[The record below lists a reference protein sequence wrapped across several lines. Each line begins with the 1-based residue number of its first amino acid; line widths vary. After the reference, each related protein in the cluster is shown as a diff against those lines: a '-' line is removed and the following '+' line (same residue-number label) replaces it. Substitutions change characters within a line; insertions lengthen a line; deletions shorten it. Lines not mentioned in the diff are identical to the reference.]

1 MYNGIGLRTVRGSG
15 TNGYVQRNLSY
26 VNASRTR
33 QTLARNQR
41 GGSSGDFGSRG
52 GGRNRPPPNPDILLH
67 EQKRKVELQLLE
79 MSLEMKD
86 RGCDPRRSRTRGR
99 EKAKDSESSHARQKR
114 KEEENKRIKDAFGI
128 ATDYVAGESFDP
140 EMQERR
146 RQERKERRDLEW
158 KEREEARQLRLKA
171 REERE
176 ETMKAR
182 RERFRSPHSRS
193 SPRSA
198 VTKRPSRRSSST
210 AERKRRSV
218 SSSSSGSSRSSSRSR
233 SRSRGRKARKGKHG
247 EKDSTTRQKKTKRS
261 RSRSRSSSNS
271 ESDSGSDRN
280 RNSSRGRGGSREK
293 EAKITKGKVK
303 EEKLS
308 VSVSPARSAVR
319 NGERKVLNLSGCSA
333 SAVANDESPVK
344 EELKGSV
351 PSEVKEKDK
360 NPSSATEK
368 QGVKREALPEK
379 KVEKQESIPTAL
391 PIRVKKEEKADTPRS
406 PAAALQA
413 QPRKRKLR
421 RPRAIH
427 AAGVCGRAPGP
438 GLARCLRVDHVRD
451 LSRQFRRAPARA
463 PVRSLV
469 LAGATALG
477 DAVPARAA
485 VRFSTHSRTRRQCL
499 PLPLRRHAATSQPP
513 STSIS
518 IPEDGR
524 SFLSESGANSS
535 SGGLQSSSTS
545 TPSGCSRAL
554 QRRFPRVRRCLARV
568 SMKLPM
574 SRAASGLTVIVALL
588 MVGIVG
594 TFALHQMMSPEIEA
608 LTQQREKLKDD
619 VMALRLQV
627 ENITRIAES
636 RLVTIHLLETEL
648 ERQHVQAAEAAAT
661 ATTGTEHGAIPHVA
675 NEDLK
680 SGELRPSVVLPTIF
694 YTLLLGSVLLASV
707 LYRIFL
713 IIRGEIVAQYKLGKK
728 QYAGGNDS
736 GGLMMPSVSESSMD
750 SRRNGRGT
758 PPLSPTRG
766 PIVDDS
772 VSSGSRSA
780 ASGVPTRRSVL
791 NQPASRLLS
800 ATSARQDHR
809 QRSSK
814 ILHVQTYL
822 ARSSRL

>member
-33 QTLARNQR
+33 QMLARNQR

-79 MSLEMKD
+79 MSLEMED
-86 RGCDPRRSRTRGR
+86 RGCDPEEIQDKVKRERERLLARLNDAGDRGR

-182 RERFRSPHSRS
+182 RERFRSPYSRS
-193 SPRSA
+193 
-198 VTKRPSRRSSST
+198 
-210 AERKRRSV
+210 
-218 SSSSSGSSRSSSRSR
+218 SSSRSR

-247 EKDSTTRQKKTKRS
+247 EKDSTARQKKTK
-261 RSRSRSSSNS
+261 RSRSSSNS

-293 EAKITKGKVK
+293 KAKITKGKVK

-308 VSVSPARSAVR
+308 ISVSPARSAVR

-360 NPSSATEK
+360 NPSPATEK

-421 RPRAIH
+421 SASRDDPHRR
-427 AAGVCGRAPGP
+427 GR
-438 GLARCLRVDHVRD
+438 
-451 LSRQFRRAPARA
+451 
-463 PVRSLV
+463 
-469 LAGATALG
+469 
-477 DAVPARAA
+477 
-485 VRFSTHSRTRRQCL
+485 
-499 PLPLRRHAATSQPP
+499 
-513 STSIS
+513 
-518 IPEDGR
+518 
-524 SFLSESGANSS
+524 
-535 SGGLQSSSTS
+535 STS
-545 TPSGCSRAL
+545 TASSRASRNS
-554 QRRFPRVRRCLARV
+554 RRRRVRF
-568 SMKLPM
+568 
-574 SRAASGLTVIVALL
+574 VALPL
-588 MVGIVG
+588 
-594 TFALHQMMSPEIEA
+594 ALPFGASFSPAQQLSETPSQPEA
-608 LTQQREKLKDD
+608 Q
-619 VMALRLQV
+619 
-627 ENITRIAES
+627 S
-636 RLVTIHLLETEL
+636 
-648 ERQHVQAAEAAAT
+648 
-661 ATTGTEHGAIPHVA
+661 
-675 NEDLK
+675 
-680 SGELRPSVVLPTIF
+680 
-694 YTLLLGSVLLASV
+694 
-707 LYRIFL
+707 
-713 IIRGEIVAQYKLGKK
+713 
-728 QYAGGNDS
+728 
-736 GGLMMPSVSESSMD
+736 
-750 SRRNGRGT
+750 
-758 PPLSPTRG
+758 
-766 PIVDDS
+766 
-772 VSSGSRSA
+772 
-780 ASGVPTRRSVL
+780 
-791 NQPASRLLS
+791 
-800 ATSARQDHR
+800 
-809 QRSSK
+809 
-814 ILHVQTYL
+814 
-822 ARSSRL
+822 

>member
-86 RGCDPRRSRTRGR
+86 RGCDPEEIQDKVKRERERLLARLNDAGDRGR

-193 SPRSA
+193 SDKTALASFIIDCGAKAPLGVLIQFWI
-198 VTKRPSRRSSST
+198 VTQQQPFTLSFARPKG
-210 AERKRRSV
+210 A
-218 SSSSSGSSRSSSRSR
+218 
-233 SRSRGRKARKGKHG
+233 KGKAWG
-247 EKDSTTRQKKTKRS
+247 EGLYSQAKEDQALALTLVLLH
-261 RSRSRSSSNS
+261 
-271 ESDSGSDRN
+271 
-280 RNSSRGRGGSREK
+280 RGRGGSREK

-360 NPSSATEK
+360 NPSPATEK
-368 QGVKREALPEK
+368 QGVKPEALPEK

-421 RPRAIH
+421 SASRDDPHRRGRTFLNALENSSPMSSSSAS
-427 AAGVCGRAPGP
+427 AA
-438 GLARCLRVDHVRD
+438 
-451 LSRQFRRAPARA
+451 
-463 PVRSLV
+463 
-469 LAGATALG
+469 T
-477 DAVPARAA
+477 
-485 VRFSTHSRTRRQCL
+485 T
-499 PLPLRRHAATSQPP
+499 ATSQPP
-513 STSIS
+513 STSIN

-535 SGGLQSSSTS
+535 SGGLQSASTS
-545 TPSGCSRAL
+545 TPSGCPRAL

-568 SMKLPM
+568 SMGLPM

-608 LTQQREKLKDD
+608 LTQQRETLKDD

-636 RLVTIHLLETEL
+636 RLETIHLLETEL

-780 ASGVPTRRSVL
+780 ASGGVNSSLSPKSTSEPSPQCYKRAPGSSPTIV
-791 NQPASRLLS
+791 
-800 ATSARQDHR
+800 
-809 QRSSK
+809 
-814 ILHVQTYL
+814 
-822 ARSSRL
+822 

>member
-33 QTLARNQR
+33 QMLARNQR

-79 MSLEMKD
+79 MSLEMED
-86 RGCDPRRSRTRGR
+86 RGCDPEEIQDKVKRERERLLARLNDAGDRGR

-182 RERFRSPHSRS
+182 RERFRSPYSRS
-193 SPRSA
+193 RSRSASCSRRSRSPGDRCSRDRRSRGRDSKFSPRSA
-198 VTKRPSRRSSST
+198 VAERPSRRSSST

-247 EKDSTTRQKKTKRS
+247 EKDSTARQKKTK
-261 RSRSRSSSNS
+261 RSRSSSNS

-293 EAKITKGKVK
+293 KAKITKGKVK

-308 VSVSPARSAVR
+308 ISVSPARSAVR

-360 NPSSATEK
+360 NPSPATEK

-421 RPRAIH
+421 SASRDDPHRRGRTFLNALENSSPMSSSSSS
-427 AAGVCGRAPGP
+427 AA
-438 GLARCLRVDHVRD
+438 
-451 LSRQFRRAPARA
+451 
-463 PVRSLV
+463 
-469 LAGATALG
+469 T
-477 DAVPARAA
+477 
-485 VRFSTHSRTRRQCL
+485 
-499 PLPLRRHAATSQPP
+499 AATSQPP

-780 ASGVPTRRSVL
+780 ASGGANSSLSPKSTSEPSPQCYKRAPGSSPTIV
-791 NQPASRLLS
+791 
-800 ATSARQDHR
+800 
-809 QRSSK
+809 
-814 ILHVQTYL
+814 
-822 ARSSRL
+822 

>member
-33 QTLARNQR
+33 QMLARNQR

-79 MSLEMKD
+79 MSLEMED
-86 RGCDPRRSRTRGR
+86 RGCDPEEIQDKVKRERERLLARLNDAGDRGR

-182 RERFRSPHSRS
+182 RERFRSPY
-193 SPRSA
+193 
-198 VTKRPSRRSSST
+198 
-210 AERKRRSV
+210 
-218 SSSSSGSSRSSSRSR
+218 SRSR
-233 SRSRGRKARKGKHG
+233 TALASFVIDCGAKAPL
-247 EKDSTTRQKKTKRS
+247 SVLIQFWIVTQQQPFTLSQKKTK
-261 RSRSRSSSNS
+261 RSRSSSNS

-293 EAKITKGKVK
+293 KAKITKGKVK

-308 VSVSPARSAVR
+308 ISVSPARSAVR

-360 NPSSATEK
+360 NPSPATEK

-421 RPRAIH
+421 SASRDDPHPFLNALENSSPMSSSSSS
-427 AAGVCGRAPGP
+427 AA
-438 GLARCLRVDHVRD
+438 
-451 LSRQFRRAPARA
+451 
-463 PVRSLV
+463 
-469 LAGATALG
+469 T
-477 DAVPARAA
+477 
-485 VRFSTHSRTRRQCL
+485 
-499 PLPLRRHAATSQPP
+499 AATSQPP

-780 ASGVPTRRSVL
+780 ASGGANSSLSPKSTSEPSPQCYKRAPGSSPTIV
-791 NQPASRLLS
+791 
-800 ATSARQDHR
+800 
-809 QRSSK
+809 
-814 ILHVQTYL
+814 
-822 ARSSRL
+822 

>member
-33 QTLARNQR
+33 QSCAQPAWGVVRGLWLARWRQEPSAAEPR
-41 GGSSGDFGSRG
+41 HPAARTEAEGGAAALG
-52 GGRNRPPPNPDILLH
+52 N
-67 EQKRKVELQLLE
+67 VLE
-79 MSLEMKD
+79 MRTAD
-86 RGCDPRRSRTRGR
+86 ATRGDPGQGR

-182 RERFRSPHSRS
+182 RERFRSPT
-193 SPRSA
+193 PDQAVIDAVEA
-198 VTKRPSRRSSST
+198 VTRNLARALQCKTALASFSST
-210 AERKRRSV
+210 AERKRRSCPHPV
-218 SSSSSGSSRSSSRSR
+218 LDRHAAAAVHALVRAAERRERESM
-233 SRSRGRKARKGKHG
+233 GRRTLHQAKEDQALAL
-247 EKDSTTRQKKTKRS
+247 
-261 RSRSRSSSNS
+261 SSSNS

-293 EAKITKGKVK
+293 KAKITKGKVK

-308 VSVSPARSAVR
+308 ISVSPARSAVR

-360 NPSSATEK
+360 NPSPATEK

-421 RPRAIH
+421 TFLNALENSSPMSSSSSS
-427 AAGVCGRAPGP
+427 AA
-438 GLARCLRVDHVRD
+438 
-451 LSRQFRRAPARA
+451 
-463 PVRSLV
+463 
-469 LAGATALG
+469 T
-477 DAVPARAA
+477 
-485 VRFSTHSRTRRQCL
+485 
-499 PLPLRRHAATSQPP
+499 AATSQPP

-780 ASGVPTRRSVL
+780 ASGGANSSLSPKSTSEPSPQCYKRAPGSSPTIV
-791 NQPASRLLS
+791 
-800 ATSARQDHR
+800 
-809 QRSSK
+809 
-814 ILHVQTYL
+814 
-822 ARSSRL
+822 